1 MEFRKIIAIIR
12 PDRLEN
18 VEQAL
23 QALAIPGI
31 SLSKVRGYGEYMDFY
46 ERDWM
51 SGHVRIE
58 VFTPK
63 AQAGGIADAIMD
75 AAHTGLPGDGIV
87 AVQPVETVFHIQ
99 SRSVFRIAEEG

>member
-1 MEFRKIIAIIR
+1 MEFRKVIAIIR

-31 SLSKVRGYGEYMDFY
+31 SVSKVRGYGEYMDYY

-58 VFTPK
+58 IFTPK
-63 AQAGGIADAIMD
+63 AQASAIADAIMD
-75 AAHTGLPGDGIV
+75 ASHTGLPGDGIV
-87 AVQPVETVFHIQ
+87 AILPVDSMRHIQ
-99 SRSVFRIAEEG
+99 SRSVFKTTEEG

>member
-1 MEFRKIIAIIR
+1 MEYCKVIAIIR

-23 QALAIPGI
+23 QSLAVPGI
-31 SLSKVRGYGEYMDFY
+31 SVSRVKGYGEYRDFY

-51 SGHVRIE
+51 SDHVRIE
-58 VFTPK
+58 IF
-63 AQAGGIADAIMD
+63 ALQSWARAIAEAVMG

-87 AVQPVETVFHIQ
+87 AIQPVETVFHIE
-99 SRSVFRIAEEG
+99 RRAVLTAE

>member
-1 MEFRKIIAIIR
+1 
-12 PDRLEN
+12 

-31 SLSKVRGYGEYMDFY
+31 SVNKVRGYGEYMDFY

-63 AQAGGIADAIMD
+63 AQAGAIAEALVDAS
-75 AAHTGLPGDGIV
+75 HTGVPGDGIV

-99 SRSVFRIAEEG
+99 SRSVIRTTEEG